1 MGVYIK
7 LKEIREKKGM
17 SQDELAEKLGV
28 SRTMIIHYE
37 KGRNTPSLERTIQL
51 ANILGCRLDDLVDS
65 NKYIDLY
72 HKELKSNT

>member
-1 MGVYIK
+1 MSVYIK
-7 LKEIREKKGM
+7 LKEIRVKNRM

-51 ANILGCRLDDLVDS
+51 ANILGCGLDDLVNS
-65 NKYIDLY
+65 NKYIDE
-72 HKELKSNT
+72 HHNQLKSNE